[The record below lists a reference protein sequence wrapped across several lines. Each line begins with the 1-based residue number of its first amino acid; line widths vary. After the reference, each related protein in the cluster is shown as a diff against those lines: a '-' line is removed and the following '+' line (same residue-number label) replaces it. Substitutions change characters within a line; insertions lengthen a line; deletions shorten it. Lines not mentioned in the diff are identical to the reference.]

1 VTHCRMRGQR
11 PSVSGIAFLPERGLV
26 GGMFRT
32 RGAEMLPDL
41 ASLHWPP
48 ISPMHPT
55 LVREPF
61 HRPGWVYERKEDGSL
76 AAVI

>member
-1 VTHCRMRGQR
+1 MRAAANVR
-11 PSVSGIAFLPERGLV
+11 TVIAAVSTSRIPA
-26 GGMFRT
+26 
-32 RGAEMLPDL
+32 
-41 ASLHWPP
+41 

-61 HRPGWVYERKEDGSL
+61 HCPGWVYERKEDGSL

>member
-1 VTHCRMRGQR
+1 
-11 PSVSGIAFLPERGLV
+11 
-26 GGMFRT
+26 
-32 RGAEMLPDL
+32 MLPDL

-55 LVREPF
+55 LAREPF
-61 HRPGWVYERKEDGSL
+61 HCPGWVYERKEDGSL